1 MPRKHNYIGG
11 IIGADPLVSSA
22 PRPGVS
28 NLGALGGDGAGYAI
42 DHSLRLDATSDYMKF
57 PQGTPTSSNTWTFSC
72 WVKRSA
78 NSGGSGTPEQML
90 LAAGSNSSNY
100 NQIAI
105 ANNDTL
111 RIRNRQNGV
120 WYRRVYTTDTVT
132 VADGWTHI
140 VVSTDPISVYIN
152 GQVPAI
158 EPPTNSSGASWPYI
172 NASGYDLHIGR
183 DGHAAQNYFNGQLAE
198 VHFIDGTTYDPTE
211 FGELVGGVWY
221 PKEVTGLTY
230 GNNGFYLDFADN
242 NTASALGTDVS
253 GNNPANNF
261 SVTGIAT
268 HDQLIDSPNLR
279 FATLDPDFRGGL
291 TGEVLSEGNLKY
303 YCPPNKENYVAATL
317 SKTTGKWYFECLYD
331 GSTNNS
337 KHGIVGW
344 TYTDIEQLTETSN
357 NPLDDDVGG
366 MLLFDGRVLIDTAA
380 ATSTLQATSANDVFG
395 VAFDADTREIWFSV
409 DGTWVD
415 GDPGTGTAA
424 SSYGTLTSGKTYIPF
439 IGHFSASSTRKTQAI
454 LNFGQDHT
462 FAGQKSA
469 LTTPYTDAD
478 GNGEFY
484 HQPPS
489 GFVGLYTTSPPTTRP
504 TRRWGGMTGRS
515 LVEAGAGTP
524 AFKAVTWA
532 GDNGTNRGITGV
544 GFEPGLVWLKNRDDN
559 VDTGSNHMVFDA
571 VRGATKYLQTDNTDP
586 EETNANSLKSFDA
599 DGFTIGALQRTN
611 TSGKDYVAWCLKAG
625 GAGVSNPTGSITSTV
640 SANTAAGFSVVEY
653 TGNETAGAT
662 VGHGL
667 GSAPDMII
675 VKDTDTTDNWAV
687 YHSGLGGGNAVL
699 FLESTAGVNTSL
711 NMWDSTTPSSS
722 VITLG
727 DRDEVNRATAHIAYC
742 FHSVPGFSK
751 IGSYSGSA
759 SSTTSASE
767 NNYIALGFRPAFIMF
782 KRATSADDWIIV
794 DNARDPDN
802 STTTRL
808 RANSFAL
815 EDSNAYAIVDFNDSG
830 FTLRGGNAGLNYTG
844 NTYIYMAFAEEIPG
858 ADAIPTTGV
867 LSLAEHYQSKL

>member
-1 MPRKHNYIGG
+1 MTRKNQYIGG
-11 IIGADPLVSSA
+11 IIGASPLVSSA

-28 NLGALGGDGAGYAI
+28 NLGSLGGDGAGYAI
-42 DHSLRLDATSDYMKF
+42 DHSLRLDGSADYMKF

-242 NTASALGTDVS
+242 STASALGNDVS
-253 GNNPANNF
+253 GNSNNF
-261 SVTGIAT
+261 SVTSIAT
-268 HDQLIDSPNLR
+268 SDQS
-279 FATLDPDFRGGL
+279 
-291 TGEVLSEGNLKY
+291 
-303 YCPPNKENYVAATL
+303 
-317 SKTTGKWYFECLYD
+317 
-331 GSTNNS
+331 
-337 KHGIVGW
+337 
-344 TYTDIEQLTETSN
+344 
-357 NPLDDDVGG
+357 
-366 MLLFDGRVLIDTAA
+366 
-380 ATSTLQATSANDVFG
+380 
-395 VAFDADTREIWFSV
+395 
-409 DGTWVD
+409 
-415 GDPGTGTAA
+415 
-424 SSYGTLTSGKTYIPF
+424 
-439 IGHFSASSTRKTQAI
+439 
-454 LNFGQDHT
+454 
-462 FAGQKSA
+462 
-469 LTTPYTDAD
+469 TDAPAA
-478 GNGEFY
+478 N
-484 HQPPS
+484 PS
-489 GFVGLYTTSPPTTRP
+489 TTTTRP
-504 TRRWGGMTGRS
+504 TRRWGGITGRS

>member
-1 MPRKHNYIGG
+1 MTRKHNYIGG

-42 DHSLRLDATSDYMKF
+42 DHSLRLDGSADYMKF

-158 EPPTNSSGASWPYI
+158 GTSENAAGASWPYI

-366 MLLFDGRVLIDTAA
+366 MLLFDGRVLINAA
-380 ATSTLQATSANDVFG
+380 NATSTLQATSANDVFG

-515 LVEAGAGTP
+515 LVETAAASVIDHSLRLDATLDYMTWTPASAGNQRKWTLSFWAKKATQDARVYVWGAGDDPSVTEVSYIQLGKNSDSNRLTFLWRDDTTNSRYLTTTAAFPTGVWTHVVMGFDAENTTTDDKIKLYIGGSLVTSFVDDDRYTLSGSSTP
-524 AFKAVTWA
+524 PMNAADRHAIGVYAYNLAKPGTSSAVDLADMHFIDGQVLAATDF
-532 GDNGTNRGITGV
+532 GEFVNGTWY
-544 GFEPGLVWLKNRDDN
+544 P
-559 VDTGSNHMVFDA
+559 
-571 VRGATKYLQTDNTDP
+571 
-586 EETNANSLKSFDA
+586 
-599 DGFTIGALQRTN
+599 
-611 TSGKDYVAWCLKAG
+611 KA
-625 GAGVSNPTGSITSTV
+625 
-640 SANTAAGFSVVEY
+640 Y
-653 TGNETAGAT
+653 TGTYGTNGWHLDFA
-662 VGHGL
+662 
-667 GSAPDMII
+667 
-675 VKDTDTTDNWAV
+675 
-687 YHSGLGGGNAVL
+687 
-699 FLESTAGVNTSL
+699 
-711 NMWDSTTPSSS
+711 
-722 VITLG
+722 
-727 DRDEVNRATAHIAYC
+727 
-742 FHSVPGFSK
+742 
-751 IGSYSGSA
+751 
-759 SSTTSASE
+759 
-767 NNYIALGFRPAFIMF
+767 
-782 KRATSADDWIIV
+782 
-794 DNARDPDN
+794 DN
-802 STTTRL
+802 STASALGTDVSGSGNNWTEVSLTTGSQL
-808 RANSFAL
+808 TDVPSSAPATT
-815 EDSNAYAIVDFNDSG
+815 
-830 FTLRGGNAGLNYTG
+830 TL
-844 NTYIYMAFAEEIPG
+844 
-858 ADAIPTTGV
+858 PTTGV